1 MLTAFDLLQLLGI
14 LAGIA
19 TGLSIGHACFGWVG
33 AAVGGVL
40 GLLAGYLVGRLPWLI
55 AWGIFRFRIKSTS
68 TERLRKRLET
78 QYFIS
83 HLLIAEIV
91 VRGEPAES
99 FWPYVLSLL
108 RSDSSDQR
116 RFGWQNL
123 RIWFPRLA
131 KQAEGFNPEDPVEKR
146 SEQLRKIEGAEPCAE
161 PLPRETEQ
169 DQSLGGG

>member
-99 FWPYVLSLL
+99 FWPYSPVAAAFGFV
-108 RSDSSDQR
+108 RSAAFR
-116 RFGWQNL
+116 M
-123 RIWFPRLA
+123 
-131 KQAEGFNPEDPVEKR
+131 
-146 SEQLRKIEGAEPCAE
+146 AEPPDLVPPACQTGRGVQSGR
-161 PLPRETEQ
+161 PGGETQRTAQE
-169 DQSLGGG
+169 DRGSRTMR